1 MMFNCITTG
10 IETTT
15 DSVCESQRQAVANP
29 PSDCRQRGFSLLEA
43 TIALLLMLVVALGSA
58 SLFSFSIYNNSGGS
72 DRATSLA
79 IAQQALE
86 MARSAQFNSTT
97 TDESLDAGSDDQEV
111 VRDER
116 RFTVTRFID
125 DNPATL
131 GPDVNPNTNLKG
143 ITITVV
149 PRSIGRGWA
158 FGAGGTVTLY
168 TLRART
174 DR

>member
-1 MMFNCITTG
+1 MFNCITTE
-10 IETTT
+10 IEATAH
-15 DSVCESQRQAVANP
+15 SWCGAQPLAVATRE
-29 PSDCRQRGFSLLEA
+29 SDCGQRGFSLLEA
-43 TIALLLMLVVALGSA
+43 TIALLLMLIVALGSA
-58 SLFSFSIYNNSGGS
+58 SLFSFSIHNNSGGNE
-72 DRATSLA
+72 RATSLA

-97 TDESLDAGSDDQEV
+97 IDDGLEGGSEDQEV
-111 VRDER
+111 IRDER
-116 RFTVTRFID
+116 RFSVNRTVD
-125 DNPATL
+125 DNPAT
-131 GPDVNPNTNLKG
+131 PETDIDPNTHLKR

-168 TLRART
+168 TLRSRS

>member
-1 MMFNCITTG
+1 MITNCNATT
-10 IETTT
+10 IQATPH
-15 DSVCESQRQAVANP
+15 SVCGSQCQAGP
-29 PSDCRQRGFSLLEA
+29 HCLSDSGQQGFSLLEA
-43 TIALLLMLVVALGSA
+43 MIALVLMLIVALGSA

-86 MARSAQFNSTT
+86 MARSAPFNSTT
-97 TDESLDAGSDDQEV
+97 THESLDGGSEDQEV
-111 VRDER
+111 VRDGR
-116 RFTVTRFID
+116 RFIVTRTID

-131 GPDVNPNTNLKG
+131 GTEIDPNTNLKR

-158 FGAGGTVTLY
+158 FGAGGTVNLY
-168 TLRART
+168 TLRARS

>member
-1 MMFNCITTG
+1 MMFNCYTTG
-10 IETTT
+10 IEATA
-15 DSVCESQRQAVANP
+15 DSICVSQRPAVANRR
-29 PSDCRQRGFSLLEA
+29 SDGGQGGFSLLEA
-43 TIALLLMLVVALGSA
+43 TIALLLMLIVALGSA
-58 SLFSFSIYNNSGGS
+58 SLFSFSIHNNSGGS

-97 TDESLDAGSDDQEV
+97 THESLEGGSEDQEV

-116 RFTVTRFID
+116 RFTVNRTVD
-125 DNPATL
+125 DNPAT
-131 GPDVNPNTNLKG
+131 PETEIDPNTNLKR

-168 TLRART
+168 TLRSRS

>member
-1 MMFNCITTG
+1 MMFNCITTRF
-10 IETTT
+10 EATAH
-15 DSVCESQRQAVANP
+15 SVCGSQRQAVANRP
-29 PSDCRQRGFSLLEA
+29 NDAQRGFSMLEA

-86 MARSAQFNSTT
+86 VSRSAQFNSTT
-97 TDESLDAGSDDQEV
+97 TDASLNGGPTVQDV

-116 RFTVTRFID
+116 RFTLTRTVD
-125 DNPATL
+125 DNPAT
-131 GPDVNPNTNLKG
+131 VATEIIPNTNLKR

-158 FGAGGTVTLY
+158 FGAGGTVNLY
-168 TLRART
+168 TLRSRS

>member
-1 MMFNCITTG
+1 MMFNCITTRF
-10 IETTT
+10 EATAH
-15 DSVCESQRQAVANP
+15 SVCGSQRQAVANRP
-29 PSDCRQRGFSLLEA
+29 NDAGQRGFSLLEA

-86 MARSAQFNSTT
+86 TARSAQFNSTT
-97 TDESLDAGSDDQEV
+97 TGGWLDGGSRVEEV
-111 VRDER
+111 VRDGR
-116 RFTVTRFID
+116 RFTVTRTID
-125 DNPATL
+125 DNPATV
-131 GPDVNPNTNLKG
+131 GTEIDTNTNLKR

-168 TLRART
+168 TLRSRS

>member
-1 MMFNCITTG
+1 MTN
-10 IETTT
+10 
-15 DSVCESQRQAVANP
+15 RR
-29 PSDCRQRGFSLLEA
+29 SDAGQCGFSLLEA

-97 TDESLDAGSDDQEV
+97 TDEGLEGGSDDQEV
-111 VRDER
+111 VRDGR
-116 RFTVTRFID
+116 RFTVTRTVD
-125 DNPATL
+125 DNPATVETET
-131 GPDVNPNTNLKG
+131 DINTNLKR

-168 TLRART
+168 TLRSRT

>member
-1 MMFNCITTG
+1 MMSNCITTE
-10 IETTT
+10 IESTTHR
-15 DSVCESQRQAVANP
+15 VCRPQRDARANRR
-29 PSDCRQRGFSLLEA
+29 SDCGQRGFSLLEA

-86 MARSAQFNSTT
+86 ISRSAQFNSTT
-97 TDESLDAGSDDQEV
+97 TDEWLDGGSRVEEV

-125 DNPATL
+125 DDPATPA
-131 GPDVNPNTNLKG
+131 PDVNPNTYLKG

-158 FGAGGTVTLY
+158 FGAGGTVNLY
-168 TLRART
+168 TLRSRT

>member
-1 MMFNCITTG
+1 MMFNCITTR
-10 IETTT
+10 IESTAH
-15 DSVCESQRQAVANP
+15 SMRRSKRQAVANRR
-29 PSDCRQRGFSLLEA
+29 SDAGQRGFSLLEA
-43 TIALLLMLVVALGSA
+43 TIALLLMLVIALGSA

-86 MARSAQFNSTT
+86 VARSAQFNSTT
-97 TDESLDAGSDDQEV
+97 TDIKLNGGSRVEEV
-111 VRDER
+111 IRDER
-116 RFTVTRFID
+116 RFTVTRTID
-125 DNPATL
+125 DNPAT
-131 GPDVNPNTNLKG
+131 PETEIDTNTNLKR

-158 FGAGGTVTLY
+158 FGAGGTVNLY
-168 TLRART
+168 TLRSRT